1 MRLFMQISPHIH
13 VLRTPLGP
21 EPGQFVNVY
30 LLSCD
35 HLTVIDTGFNASSKL
50 IIDYIHEMGRN
61 PSEIDM
67 IILTHRH
74 PDHIG
79 AAKTIHDRT
88 GCEVAAHT
96 LERPTIEAVDQAL
109 LKTLGPGIP
118 PLVGGPVQVTRP
130 LNDGDI
136 LGIGTEV
143 TIEVLHTPG
152 HTPGSIALFY
162 KEEKALFSGDAVVVP
177 GRMPIYS
184 DPVVFVRSI
193 QRLKGIEE
201 IKHFLPGHD
210 MPVENEASYER
221 LDAAL
226 AYIQHIDDLVHQV
239 SEKAE
244 GRLDPEVLTCRV
256 LAELGIAQ
264 SRTAPLAVQ
273 TFMGHLNT
281 QGLNEMLNV
290 RC

>member
-30 LLSCD
+30 LLSSD
-35 HLTVIDTGFNASSKL
+35 HLTVIDTGFSASSKL

-61 PSEIDM
+61 PSEIDL

-79 AAKTIHDRT
+79 AAKAIHDRT
-88 GCEVAAHT
+88 GCEVAAHI
-96 LERPTIEAVDQAL
+96 LERPAIEAVDPAL

-118 PLVGGPVQVTRP
+118 PLVGGPVPVTRP
-130 LNDGDI
+130 LNDRDI
-136 LGIGTEV
+136 LDIDTGV